1 MDFNDPMTLN
11 KWNYTG
17 SNPINYADPTGK
29 FLCVPGCCEE
39 WVISALA
46 QLTVYGGPFSHYV
59 VSAFDILDRYFPM
72 LIFFTTENF
81 GASPAPYVILM
92 PKGYIDSNLPPSR
105 DQIAHFGHEVVHQT
119 QATERYTTWGEAQAY
134 IYSGKIAE
142 ELGGKPLGI
151 EQKSNQLSHLPA
163 MVHLL

>member
-1 MDFNDPMTLN
+1 
-11 KWNYTG
+11 
-17 SNPINYADPTGK
+17 
-29 FLCVPGCCEE
+29 
-39 WVISALA
+39 
-46 QLTVYGGPFSHYV
+46 
-59 VSAFDILDRYFPM
+59 M

-151 EQKSNQLSHLPA
+151 EQNIYDIALDINIPGLTTRDLHKLCQVREEILKQWPSNTFYRIFPNRINYLISPQWYTYCEP
-163 MVHLL
+163 